1 MHCLVPHCYM
11 LVFPD
16 RGLALERFCSL
27 MMKIL
32 LTRLGSKSYCVLLP
46 RGVDEVQGEGVG
58 LELRAVTYRTDFD
71 DDKKKLH
78 VKLVVKTCFRQ
89 RSLLLAGELAD
100 CWCLCSNH
108 RN

>member
-1 MHCLVPHCYM
+1 M

-16 RGLALERFCSL
+16 CGLALERFCSL
-27 MMKIL
+27 MMKIF
-32 LTRLGSKSYCVLLP
+32 LTRLDSESCYILLP
-46 RGVDEVQGEGVG
+46 QGTNEVQGGWVG
-58 LELRAVTYRTDFD
+58 LELRAVMYRTDFD

-108 RN
+108 RT

>member
-1 MHCLVPHCYM
+1 
-11 LVFPD
+11 
-16 RGLALERFCSL
+16 

-32 LTRLGSKSYCVLLP
+32 LTRLGSKSYFVLLP
-46 RGVDEVQGEGVG
+46 QGIDEVQGEGVG
-58 LELRAVTYRTDFD
+58 LELRVVTYRTDFD

-108 RN
+108 RNRFGFYIEPIIYLSSHILFQALCV

>member
-1 MHCLVPHCYM
+1 
-11 LVFPD
+11 
-16 RGLALERFCSL
+16 
-27 MMKIL
+27 MMKTL
-32 LTRLGSKSYCVLLP
+32 LAHLGSESYYISLP
-46 RGVDEVQGEGVG
+46 RGINEAQGKGRG
-58 LELRAVTYRTDFD
+58 WAGAAVMYRTDFD

-108 RN
+108 RT